1 MSEYEKYQLQWM
13 IDHGYSL
20 NNLIKELQDMQNS
33 TEDCDRLFAPI
44 SELFDEWVADVGF
57 SSEIW
62 ACEEEWRD
70 YEQPGCIITKELILS
85 GIKERLITF
94 GVDPNMGSG
103 TVCRIGDG
111 WFYFGGLTAE
121 EMSPN
126 EYLANVPMEDIV
138 REIHETLDEFSRDEE
153 LRDEYE
159 YYKSVL
165 IYRNGYSG

>member
-1 MSEYEKYQLQWM
+1 MKYKIFDLSTNKDITNEEAWVITPDGEIRVNEYG
-13 IDHGYSL
+13 D
-20 NNLIKELQDMQNS
+20 LIGRYNIRAVFYNPVGKEL
-33 TEDCDRLFAPI
+33 
-44 SELFDEWVADVGF
+44 F
-57 SSEIW
+57 S
-62 ACEEEWRD
+62 
-70 YEQPGCIITKELILS
+70 YEQPSCVITTELILS

-111 WFYFGGLTAE
+111 WFYFGGFTAE
-121 EMSPN
+121 EMNPD

-159 YYKSVL
+159 YYKAVL
-165 IYRNGYSG
+165 VYKNGYGK